1 MEIKKILWPTDF
13 SSRSEKALAQ
23 VISLA
28 EKYTA
33 EVHVLYVIEDLAH
46 HAEWYGAFEESH
58 IRKISDFS
66 MRTAQE
72 KLNRICEKYLDGCPM
87 YIRHVAMGDPA
98 TEILKL
104 IEAEGIDLVIMTTR
118 GAKGQ
123 FPFGSVTEKIV
134 RNSAVPVVSVP
145 VGAEG

>member
-13 SSRSEKALAQ
+13 SSRAQKALEQ
-23 VISLA
+23 VISLS
-28 EKYTA
+28 ENYQA

-58 IRKISDFS
+58 AQKVSDYS

-72 KLNRICEKYLDGCPM
+72 KLHQVCEKYLDGCPL
-87 YIRHVAMGDPA
+87 YIRHVAVGDPA
-98 TEILKL
+98 VEILKL
-104 IEAEGIDLVIMTTR
+104 IEMEKMDLVVMATR
-118 GAKGQ
+118 GANDQ

-134 RNSAVPVVSVP
+134 RNSVVPVVTVP
-145 VGAEG
+145 VGPE

>member
-13 SSRSEKALAQ
+13 SSRAEKALDQ

-28 EKYTA
+28 GKYQA

-46 HAEWYGAFEESH
+46 HAEWYGAFEEAH
-58 IRKISDFS
+58 ARKVSDFS

-72 KLNRICEKYLDGCPM
+72 KLNQICEKYLEGCPL

-98 TEILKL
+98 VEILKF
-104 IEAEGIDLVIMTTR
+104 IEAEKMDLVVMASR

-123 FPFGSVTEKIV
+123 FPFGSVAEKIV
-134 RNSAVPVVSVP
+134 RNSAVPVVTVP
-145 VGAEG
+145 AGPE